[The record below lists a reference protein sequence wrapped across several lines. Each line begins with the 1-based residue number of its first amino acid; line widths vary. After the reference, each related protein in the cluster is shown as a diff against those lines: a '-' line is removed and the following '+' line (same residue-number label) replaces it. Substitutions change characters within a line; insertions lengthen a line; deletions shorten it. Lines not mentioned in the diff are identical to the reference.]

1 MAASEIEFGSESIP
15 YSVEESQGEV
25 VWRRFKKHRLAVA
38 GVAIIVVLFLAS
50 FVGPFLTPYGV
61 NDIPTGKFFGPCSD
75 LGPLSRCLNG
85 FHLLG
90 TDRTGRDY
98 VTRLMVGG
106 RVSLALAVIVTVFA
120 QTIGTLVGGIAGFLG
135 GRVDS
140 VLMRFVDFLLTLP
153 LLPLLI
159 VIRVMIPPSAV
170 PGGSV
175 AVLAVVLILFS
186 WMGTSRLV
194 RGMVLSLRNQ
204 EFTDASR
211 ALGASNARII
221 GRHMLP
227 NSLAPVIVSATLG
240 VGGIVVLEAALS
252 FLGYGVLPPDPSW
265 GNMLQDVQGKMMTD
279 PLEVVYPGL
288 VIFLTS
294 LSFNFV
300 GDALRDALD
309 PRLKK

>member
-1 MAASEIEFGSESIP
+1 VSASNVVFGTETLP
-15 YSVEESQGEV
+15 HAVEESQFEV
-25 VWRRFKKHRLAVA
+25 VWRRYRKHRLAVA
-38 GVAIIVVLFLAS
+38 GMAIIVVLFVTS
-50 FVGPFLTPYGV
+50 FVGPYLTPFDA
-61 NDIPTGKFFGPCSD
+61 NDVPTGEFLAPCGD
-75 LGPLSRCLNG
+75 LGPLERCPNG
-85 FHLLG
+85 FHVLG
-90 TDRTGRDY
+90 TDRSGRDY
-98 VTRLMVGG
+98 LTRLMVAG
-106 RVSLALAVIVTVFA
+106 RVSLTLAIVVTVLA
-120 QTIGTLVGGIAGFLG
+120 QTLGTVIGGISGFLG

-159 VIRVMIPPSAV
+159 VFYVLIPPSAV

-175 AVLAVVLILFS
+175 AVITVVLVVFG

-194 RGMVLSLRNQ
+194 RGMVLTLRSQ

-211 ALGASNARII
+211 ALGAGNTRII
-221 GRHMLP
+221 ARHMLP
-227 NSLAPVIVSATLG
+227 NALAPVIVAATLG
-240 VGGIVVLEAALS
+240 IGGVVITEAALS
-252 FLGYGVLPPDPSW
+252 FLGFGVQPPDPSW
-265 GNMLQDVQGKMMTD
+265 GNMLRDVQGKMLTD

-288 VIFLTS
+288 AIFLTS